1 LRRGGPPCWL
11 EAFKLNSEVV
21 FFGVEARRSLAD
33 RILSA
38 QLAFLLV
45 LSARSGP
52 QGHQPLMTEPE
63 QLLER
68 IGAA

>member
-1 LRRGGPPCWL
+1 
-11 EAFKLNSEVV
+11 LNSEVV